1 MIGKLEMMCESSLCQ
16 TLVDKMN
23 PGANRGSSTVRE
35 EKRDQVANEDMV
47 VSESS

>member
-1 MIGKLEMMCESSLCQ
+1 MQSFMSTLCQ

-47 VSESS
+47 VSEST